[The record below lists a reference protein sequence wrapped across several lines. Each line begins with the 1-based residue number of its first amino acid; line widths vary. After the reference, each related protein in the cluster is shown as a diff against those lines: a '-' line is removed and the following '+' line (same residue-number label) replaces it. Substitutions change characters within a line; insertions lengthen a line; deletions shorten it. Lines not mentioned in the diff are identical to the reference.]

1 MKRELG
7 GRASEDAAVLASEAC
22 HLRSL
27 PVFDG
32 RLVESAIEDV

>member
-1 MKRELG
+1 MKRKLG
-7 GRASEDAAVLASEAC
+7 GRASEETTVSISKAC
-22 HLRSL
+22 QLRSL